1 LKNTLTVDLF
11 REGAYKVVQLN
22 PEKNT
27 NSSAAVTLALGF
39 WSAVLV
45 VFFNLVSSLLMIPS
59 WFLNPILPWQGI
71 ESYASTFDFFQ
82 IASMIPGFLVILPF
96 LSMMAAIHYSSPPDR
111 RAYTMLGVAFASI
124 AVAMLGFQ
132 YYSQVTVVRY
142 NLMSGEQPA
151 LGLFVLGNPHS
162 FFWPLETLG
171 YGFMSLSTL
180 FAAFAFFGGSLE
192 RWIRTLFIVNGTLG
206 IGGMI
211 AYPLEV
217 PTVAVLCGLF
227 LWTLVFPALTI
238 LLAIRFRRRMHRS
251 VLTHD
256 VSGNERSTA

>member
-1 LKNTLTVDLF
+1 MAQLTLDKN
-11 REGAYKVVQLN
+11 A
-22 PEKNT
+22 
-27 NSSAAVTLALGF
+27 NSSIAVSLALGF
-39 WSAVLV
+39 WSAAL
-45 VFFNLVSSLLMIPS
+45 VFFFNVLSSLLMIPS

-71 ESYASTFDFFQ
+71 ETYASTFDFFQ
-82 IASMIPGFLVILPF
+82 IASMVPGFLVVLPF
-96 LSMMAAIHYSSPPDR
+96 LPMMAAIHYSSQADR

-192 RWIRTLFIVNGTLG
+192 RWIRALFIVNGALG

-211 AYPLEV
+211 AYPLEI

-238 LLAIRFRRRMHRS
+238 LLVVSFRQRMHECVSTRAARS
-251 VLTHD
+251 A
-256 VSGNERSTA
+256 G

>member
-1 LKNTLTVDLF
+1 M
-11 REGAYKVVQLN
+11 AQLN
-22 PEKNT
+22 LQKNA
-27 NSSAAVTLALGF
+27 NSSTDMTLALGF

-45 VFFNLVSSLLMIPS
+45 LFFNVLSSMLMIPS

-82 IASMIPGFLVILPF
+82 IASMVPGFLVVIPF
-96 LSMMAAIHYSSPPDR
+96 LPMVAAIHYSSPPDR

-124 AVAMLGFQ
+124 GVAMLGFQ
-132 YYSQVTVVRY
+132 YYSQFTVVRH
-142 NLMSGEQPA
+142 NLMNGQDPA

-180 FAAFAFFGGSLE
+180 FAAFAFSEGSLE
-192 RWIRTLFIVNGTLG
+192 RWIRALMIFNGVLG

-211 AYPLEV
+211 AYPLEI
-217 PTVAVLCGLF
+217 PTVAVLCGLS
-227 LWTLVFPALTI
+227 LWALAFPALSI
-238 LLAIRFRRRMHRS
+238 LLAIRFRRRMVEIVASRGQR
-251 VLTHD
+251 L
-256 VSGNERSTA
+256 

>member
-1 LKNTLTVDLF
+1 M
-11 REGAYKVVQLN
+11 VQPN
-22 PEKNT
+22 SEKNMNLPPT
-27 NSSAAVTLALGF
+27 TILALGF

-71 ESYASTFDFFQ
+71 ETYASTFDFFQ
-82 IASMIPGFLVILPF
+82 VASMIPGFLVILPF
-96 LSMMAAIHYSSPPDR
+96 LPMMAAIHYSSQPDR
-111 RAYTMLGVAFASI
+111 KAYTMLGVAFASI
-124 AVAMLGFQ
+124 SVAMLGFQ

-180 FAAFAFFGGSLE
+180 FAAFAFSRGPLE
-192 RWIRTLFIVNGTLG
+192 RWIQALMIFNGVLG

-211 AYPLEV
+211 AYPLEI
-217 PTVAVLCGLF
+217 PTVAVLYGLS

-238 LLAIRFRRRMHRS
+238 LLAIYFRRRMHGC
-251 VLTHD
+251 
-256 VSGNERSTA
+256 VSTRAGRRSTG

>member
-1 LKNTLTVDLF
+1 M
-11 REGAYKVVQLN
+11 VQLD
-22 PEKNT
+22 PEKNA
-27 NSSAAVTLALGF
+27 NSPTAMALALGF

-45 VFFNLVSSLLMIPS
+45 VFFNVVSSILMIPS
-59 WFLNPILPWQGI
+59 WFLNPILPWRGI

-96 LSMMAAIHYSSPPDR
+96 LPMMAAIHYSSLPDHK
-111 RAYTMLGVAFASI
+111 AYTMLGVAFASI
-124 AVAMLGFQ
+124 SVAMLGFQ

-180 FAAFAFFGGSLE
+180 FAAIAFSRGPLE
-192 RWIRTLFIVNGTLG
+192 RWIRALMIFNGVLG

-211 AYPLEV
+211 AYPLEI
-217 PTVAVLCGLF
+217 PTVAVLSGLS

-238 LLAIRFRRRMHRS
+238 LLVVSFRQRLHGS
-251 VLTHD
+251 VSTHAA
-256 VSGNERSTA
+256 RSTE

>member
-1 LKNTLTVDLF
+1 M
-11 REGAYKVVQLN
+11 VQPN
-22 PEKNT
+22 SEKNMNLPPT
-27 NSSAAVTLALGF
+27 TTLALGF

-71 ESYASTFDFFQ
+71 ETYASTFDFFQ
-82 IASMIPGFLVILPF
+82 VASMIPGFLVILPF
-96 LSMMAAIHYSSPPDR
+96 LPMMAAIHYSSQPDR
-111 RAYTMLGVAFASI
+111 KAYTMLGVAFASI
-124 AVAMLGFQ
+124 SVAMLGFQ

-180 FAAFAFFGGSLE
+180 FAAFAFSRGPLE
-192 RWIRTLFIVNGTLG
+192 RWIQALMIFNGVLG

-211 AYPLEV
+211 AYPLEI
-217 PTVAVLCGLF
+217 PTVAVLCGLS

-238 LLAIRFRRRMHRS
+238 LLAIYFRRRMHGC
-251 VLTHD
+251 
-256 VSGNERSTA
+256 VSTRAGRRSTG